1 VKTFAQEKY
10 RVIQWATGH
19 QGRNAI
25 GMIVGP
31 ARPHLE
37 LVGCWVSN
45 PDKVGLDA
53 GEIAGIGPVGVEA
66 TDDEAALLALDA
78 DCIVYSGFWSNIDLI
93 CRMLASGKNV
103 VTQVGPVYLRE
114 GRRKAQIQDACKE
127 GGTSFHAAGINTG
140 FFSDR
145 LCASLTT
152 LNGEVEHISC
162 VEYSHDSVAGL
173 SDYMVFEAMGFGWSE
188 ERLAAEQPALFASL
202 NDSAMFAGGDF
213 VAAALGFGINRRESD
228 HRFAMATQDL
238 TLRGR
243 VIPAGTVAAVA
254 TTYRMYT
261 GATERLRFAQ
271 AWRVDPDLHTGWG
284 YDAHPK
290 AFYQIEVVG
299 APSYT
304 VLWEP
309 DGDGMADALYATA
322 ATVVNAIPFV
332 CDAAPGIQTTLD
344 LPMISFS
351 GTLRAGTAQ

>member
-1 VKTFAQEKY
+1 VKTFARERY
-10 RVIQWATGH
+10 RIIQWATGH

-25 GMIVGP
+25 GMIASP
-31 ARPHLE
+31 SRPHLE

-45 PDKVGLDA
+45 QEKAGLDA
-53 GEIAGIGPVGVEA
+53 GEIAGGHLGVEA
-66 TDDEAALLALDA
+66 TTDEAALLAMDA

-93 CRMLASGKNV
+93 CRMLAAGKNV

-152 LNGEVEHISC
+152 LNSEVEHITC

-173 SDYMVFEAMGFGWSE
+173 SDYMVFDAMGFGWSD
-188 ERLAAEQPALFASL
+188 ERLATEQPALFASL

-213 VAAALGFGINRRESD
+213 VAAALGFDIDRRESD
-228 HRFAMATQDL
+228 HRFAMATQDVA
-238 TLRGR
+238 LRGR
-243 VIPAGTVAAVA
+243 VVQAGTVAAVA

-261 GATERLRFAQ
+261 GETERLRFAQ
-271 AWRVDPDLHTGWG
+271 AWRIDPALDTGWG

-299 APSYT
+299 SPSYT
-304 VLWEP
+304 LLWEP
-309 DGDGMADALYATA
+309 DGDGMADALYTTA

-351 GTLRAGTAQ
+351 GDLRPRNQP